1 MSDQASKFPPGAP
14 GSGLPAEGAKP
25 PASAEGTESVL
36 PPRAAEGAESVLP
49 PRAAELV
56 AALKLEPL
64 PHEGGLYR
72 QNHQDQF
79 STAIYYLLAAPE
91 FSALHQL
98 QAAEVYHWYAGDP
111 LQLAIVN
118 PDGRVEE
125 PIVGPDIAAGQLPQY
140 VGPPGAWHGSQ
151 STGEWTLV
159 GTTMAPGFKWED
171 FQLANRAEL
180 IERFPHAAKIITEYT
195 RDEDA

>member
-14 GSGLPAEGAKP
+14 GSGLPAGGAKP
-25 PASAEGTESVL
+25 PASAEGIESVL
-36 PPRAAEGAESVLP
+36 PPRAADGAESVLPPRAADGAESALP

-64 PHEGGLYR
+64 PSEGGLYR

-98 QAAEVYHWYAGDP
+98 PAAEPYR
-111 LQLAIVN
+111 LQ
-118 PDGRVEE
+118 
-125 PIVGPDIAAGQLPQY
+125 IA
-140 VGPPGAWHGSQ
+140 
-151 STGEWTLV
+151 
-159 GTTMAPGFKWED
+159 
-171 FQLANRAEL
+171 
-180 IERFPHAAKIITEYT
+180 
-195 RDEDA
+195 

>member
-14 GSGLPAEGAKP
+14 GSGLPAGGAKP
-25 PASAEGTESVL
+25 PAPAEGTES
-36 PPRAAEGAESVLP
+36 ALP

-118 PDGRVEE
+118 PDGRVDE
-125 PIVGPDIAAGQLPQY
+125 PIVGPDVAAGQLPPY

-151 STGEWTLV
+151 SAGEWTLV

-171 FQLANRAEL
+171 FQLANRTEL